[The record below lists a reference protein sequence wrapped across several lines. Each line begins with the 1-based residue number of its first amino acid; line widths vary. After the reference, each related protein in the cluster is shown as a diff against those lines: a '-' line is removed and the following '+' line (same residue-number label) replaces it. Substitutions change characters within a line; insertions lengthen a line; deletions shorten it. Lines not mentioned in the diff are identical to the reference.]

1 MSFIVVKDPQAI
13 LDYGVDWNINGWL
26 GTDTILVTSPPT
38 GSTWIVPAGL
48 TVEAQDN
55 TATITTVWLSGGT
68 VGQRYTITNRI
79 LTTAGR
85 TDERSLVIVVK
96 DR

>member
-1 MSFIVVKDPQAI
+1 MSFIVNKDPDAI

-26 GTDTILVTSPPT
+26 GDDTILITSPPT
-38 GSTWIVPAGL
+38 GSVWFIPTGL
-48 TVEAQDN
+48 TKENEDN
-55 TATITTVWLSGGT
+55 TETITTVWLSGG
-68 VGQRYTITNRI
+68 VPGQRYTITNRI